1 MQNSSSAT
9 MINQAASLTC
19 GSFNE
24 GGFIQSL
31 SRKGFTLLRCII
43 ELIGNILDAK
53 GKNAVFRVEKDYITL
68 HDDGVGLCA
77 SKVGEMFDMYRQ
89 NHKNDTSIGVSGLGS
104 KAATL
109 LLSQNN
115 ITRASHVTIYTYV
128 DGGDFLRVDVPWDQI
143 IQKGQYQGSITTSIM
158 NSGEINEFIH
168 HRKSLNLGHVGTSI
182 RFKYNEPFHD
192 VLETCFKLETRMA
205 TPLVEQLGY
214 IFGKN
219 HDFNIRYSS
228 YESGEITIPMYDYFG
243 GNRPDYYT
251 GIDCDRILYCSN
263 EQEHEYILCGE
274 NDTYFR
280 FAQNKTGCAKTLTP
294 VSSTLVDQM
303 KIHGEFQVK
312 IGMRNDTK
320 LFDEGN
326 MEMSIESM
334 KTYPDVVCQYDAGY
348 ITSKNNKDV
357 IKEMF
362 VKTPIYRNGQYIN
375 SVNLDDFKS
384 GSARA
389 DPESFMKLLYVRS
402 EVSYF
407 QKSTQDNPMDIA
419 VGIQE
424 TKVQHCGN
432 LAKPFERMIAHLRT
446 EKWKQIKAY
455 FEKKNREF
463 YVSKKSITEEQAKQT
478 MADEKLKRASEKL
491 EEKKRKAAQ
500 KSAKKSAKTDTKQSG
515 SVLSDEDAKSSGN
528 TTEEQMTTTTATE
541 EKGATAT
548 TTEEEVTKATEEAD
562 ATTSAT
568 SSTEEESV
576 ATTDTA
582 TEEPQLTLLIH
593 EDSSSVREHVAT
605 TTSGI
610 TEKEA
615 IVSGEA
621 SNVVTT
627 SQILDILTTFQNEL
641 RSHSNTQH
649 NKTEILNKL
658 TSLFG
663 V

>member
-9 MINQAASLTC
+9 MISQAASLTC

-24 GGFIQSL
+24 AGFIQSL

-68 HDDGVGLCA
+68 DDDGVGMCA

-89 NHKNDTSIGVSGLGS
+89 NHKNETSIGVSGLGS

-115 ITRASHVTIYTYV
+115 ITRASHVTIYTHV

-143 IQKGQYQGSITTSIM
+143 TQKGQYQGSITTSIM
-158 NSGEINEFIH
+158 NSVEINEFIH
-168 HRKSLNLGHVGTSI
+168 HRTSLNLGHVGTSI
-182 RFKYNEPFHD
+182 RFKYNEPFHE

-228 YESGEITIPMYDYFG
+228 YESGELTIPMYDYFG

-251 GIDCDRILYCSN
+251 GINCDRILYCSN
-263 EQEHEYILCGE
+263 KQEHEYILCGE
-274 NDTYFR
+274 NDTYSR
-280 FAQNKTGCAKTLTP
+280 FAQNKTGCARSLTP

-303 KIHGEFQVK
+303 QIHGEFQVK
-312 IGMRNDTK
+312 TGMRNDAT

-326 MEMSIESM
+326 MEMSIKVFDSARE
-334 KTYPDVVCQYDAGY
+334 PVCQYDAGY
-348 ITSKNNKDV
+348 ITLKNNKDET
-357 IKEMF
+357 KEML
-362 VKTPIYRNGQYIN
+362 VKTSINRNNQYIS
-375 SVNLDDFKS
+375 SVNIDGFNA
-384 GSARA
+384 GSARSGA
-389 DPESFMKLLYVRS
+389 ESSMQLIYVRS

-407 QKSTQDNPMDIA
+407 QKSAQDNPMDIA

-432 LAKPFERMIAHLRT
+432 LAKPFERIIAHLRT

-463 YVSKKSITEEQAKQT
+463 YVSKESITEEQAKQK
-478 MADEKLKRASEKL
+478 MADEKLKRASEKS
-491 EEKKRKAAQ
+491 EDKKRKAAE
-500 KSAKKSAKTDTKQSG
+500 KLAKKNAKTNAKQSA
-515 SVLSDEDAKSSGN
+515 SVLGDDDKSSGN
-528 TTEEQMTTTTATE
+528 VTEEEEQMITTTATE
-541 EKGATAT
+541 EADVTAT
-548 TTEEEVTKATEEAD
+548 DEADVTATEEVDTTATEEAD
-562 ATTSAT
+562 VTATDEVDTTSNAT
-568 SSTEEESV
+568 ASEEQ
-576 ATTDTA
+576 
-582 TEEPQLTLLIH
+582 PLTLLV
-593 EDSSSVREHVAT
+593 EEHVAD
-605 TTSGI
+605 TTSRI
-610 TEKEA
+610 TEQETS
-615 IVSGEA
+615 VSGLA
-621 SNVVTT
+621 SDVVTT

-649 NKTEILNKL
+649 NKTDIINKL

>member
-9 MINQAASLTC
+9 MISQTASLTC

-68 HDDGVGLCA
+68 DDDGVGMCA

-89 NHKNDTSIGVSGLGS
+89 NHKNETSIGVSGLGS

-115 ITRASHVTIYTYV
+115 ITRASHVTIYTHV

-143 IQKGQYQGSITTSIM
+143 TQKGQYQGSITTSIM
-158 NSGEINEFIH
+158 SSDEISEFIH
-168 HRKSLNLGHVGTSI
+168 HRTSLNLGHVGTSI
-182 RFKYNEPFHD
+182 RFKYNEPFHE
-192 VLETCFKLETRMA
+192 VLETCFKLKTRMA

-228 YESGEITIPMYDYFG
+228 YESGELTIPMYDYFG

-251 GIDCDRILYCSN
+251 GINTDRILYCSN
-263 EQEHEYILCGE
+263 KQEHEYILCGE

-280 FAQNKTGCAKTLTP
+280 FAQNKTGCARKLTP

-303 KIHGEFQVK
+303 QIHGEFQV
-312 IGMRNDTK
+312 ITGMRNDAT

-326 MEMSIESM
+326 MEMSIKVFDTARE
-334 KTYPDVVCQYDAGY
+334 PVCQYDAGY
-348 ITSKNNKDV
+348 ITLKNNKDET
-357 IKEMF
+357 KEML
-362 VKTPIYRNGQYIN
+362 VKTPINRNNQYIS
-375 SVNLDDFKS
+375 SVNISGFNA
-384 GSARA
+384 GSARGGA
-389 DPESFMKLLYVRS
+389 ESSMQLIYVRS

-424 TKVQHCGN
+424 TKVQHCGD
-432 LAKPFERMIAHLRT
+432 LAKPFERMIAQLRT
-446 EKWKQIKAY
+446 DKWQQIKDY

-463 YVSKKSITEEQAKQT
+463 YVSKRSITEEQAKQT
-478 MADEKLKRASEKL
+478 MADEKSKRASEKL
-491 EEKKRKAAQ
+491 EDKKRKAAE
-500 KSAKKSAKTDTKQSG
+500 KLAKKSAKTNAKQSA
-515 SVLSDEDAKSSGN
+515 SVLGDDDKSSGN
-528 TTEEQMTTTTATE
+528 VTEEEQMITTT
-541 EKGATAT
+541 
-548 TTEEEVTKATEEAD
+548 ATEEAD
-562 ATTSAT
+562 ATA
-568 SSTEEESV
+568 TEEV
-576 ATTDTA
+576 DATATEDVDTTSNATA
-582 TEEPQLTLLIH
+582 TEEQPLTLLV
-593 EDSSSVREHVAT
+593 EEHLAD
-605 TTSGI
+605 TTSRI
-610 TEKEA
+610 TEQETS
-615 IVSGEA
+615 VSGLA
-621 SNVVTT
+621 SDVVTT
-627 SQILDILTTFQNEL
+627 SQILNILTTFQNEL
-641 RSHSNTQH
+641 RSNTNTQH
-649 NKTEILNKL
+649 NKTDIINKL